1 MAENWDSLTDAE
13 KEAYETLVKVRN
25 AQKETNDALNQ
36 YKPEGMKAGLQSQI
50 DFMTEYLD
58 NLQKAQEMGLSADLL
73 ASLSDGSKESAE
85 YLAGLVE
92 AGPEA
97 AQEVSKLYDEVQA
110 QKKSFTD
117 ALADQKLAADQTYD
131 EIVSK
136 AIEAINELNLG
147 EEAEEAMAA
156 TVEGLA
162 QGIADKV
169 GDVQS
174 AVDSIVSQINRL
186 QGLGFGFDIV
196 GSTAEFF
203 GSLFHPHET
212 GLDRVP
218 FDGYP
223 AQLHEG
229 EGILTAEEN
238 RIWQRF
244 KNGDAASRNVDYET
258 LGSVMRD
265 NVHAGGN
272 VYLDG
277 NTVGR
282 VISDAQGKS
291 YRALQRSGWQ
301 Q

>member
-1 MAENWDSLTDAE
+1 
-13 KEAYETLVKVRN
+13 
-25 AQKETNDALNQ
+25 
-36 YKPEGMKAGLQSQI
+36 
-50 DFMTEYLD
+50 
-58 NLQKAQEMGLSADLL
+58 MGLSADLL

-218 FDGYP
+218 FDGYL